1 MQGTSARR
9 HRIDERLRDAAFPQ
23 PDRTDRPV
31 WHYMTLA
38 KFVSLLDEQALFFCR
53 LDRLGDEYEGALPR
67 RWQREVRSPPREA
80 AKAKRLR
87 QSCYVNCWNMSD
99 DENEALW
106 RLYGTQEAS
115 IAIRT
120 TYDQLV
126 DVLRAND
133 GVYLGL
139 ITYVDY
145 DKDKGRM
152 RSDLERV
159 MHKRRAFR
167 HEEEARFVKVLDG
180 SLGRRPAPAGLYVS
194 VALERLVHGIY
205 IDPYAPEWFEK
216 VVRAVVARFAPRL
229 RRRITWSSMKA
240 DPLF

>member
-1 MQGTSARR
+1 MQGRSARR
-9 HRIDERLRDAAFPQ
+9 RRIDERLRHAAFPQ

-38 KFVSLLDEQALFFCR
+38 KFISLLDEQALFFCR
-53 LDRLGDEYEGALPR
+53 LDRLGDEYEGSLPR

-87 QSCYVNCWNMSD
+87 RSCYVNCWNMSD

-106 RLYGTQEAS
+106 RLYGAQEAS

-126 DVLRAND
+126 EVLRGND

-145 DKDKGRM
+145 DNDKGRM
-152 RSDLERV
+152 RSDLDRV

-180 SLGRRPAPAGLYVS
+180 ALGRRPAPAGLYVR
-194 VALERLVHGIY
+194 VALDRLVHGIY